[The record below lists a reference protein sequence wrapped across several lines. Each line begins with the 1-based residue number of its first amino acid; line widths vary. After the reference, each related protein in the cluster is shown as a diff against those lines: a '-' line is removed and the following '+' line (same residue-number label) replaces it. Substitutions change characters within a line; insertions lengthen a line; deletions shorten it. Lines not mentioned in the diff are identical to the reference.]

1 MNGLGH
7 VVGGTLF
14 PSREFDDQVQRQFEQ
29 IVSIIADIESYVT
42 LVNDLISYFKE
53 FGNARDQVNL
63 VRNWAYVE
71 DMRID
76 DAFQR
81 LADETIRSGER
92 LLSMVKDLDPG
103 FKETVQGFIHG
114 YVTWHFCDQRFRMAD
129 AYLLASGLDSMEAKR
144 FCEYYESIM
153 RVGGLDIN
161 DWAKTKCLQD
171 EM

>member
-14 PSREFDDQVQRQFEQ
+14 PSREFNDQVQRQFEQ
-29 IVSIIADIESYVT
+29 IVSIIAEIEPYTV

-53 FGNARDQVNL
+53 FDNSRDQVNL

-103 FKETVQGFIHG
+103 FKETLQGFIHG

-129 AYLLASGLDSMEAKR
+129 VYLLASGLDSMEATR
-144 FCEYYESIM
+144 FCEYYEAIM
-153 RVGGLDIN
+153 RIGGLDIN
-161 DWAKTKCLQD
+161 DWAKRKCLQG
-171 EM
+171 ET

>member
-7 VVGGTLF
+7 GVGGTLF

-29 IVSIIADIESYVT
+29 IVTIIADIEPYVA

-53 FGNARDQVNL
+53 FGNTRDQVNL
-63 VRNWAYVE
+63 VRNWAHVE

-92 LLSMVKDLDPG
+92 LLSIVKGLDPG
-103 FKETVQGFIHG
+103 FKETVQGFLHG

-129 AYLLASGLDSMEAKR
+129 VYLLASGLDSTEATR
-144 FCEYYESIM
+144 FCEYYEAIM

-161 DWAKTKCLQD
+161 DWAKTKDLQD
-171 EM
+171 ET

>member
-29 IVSIIADIESYVT
+29 IVTIIADIEPYVA

-53 FGNARDQVNL
+53 FGNTRDQVNL

-71 DMRID
+71 GMRID

-92 LLSMVKDLDPG
+92 LLSIVKDLDPG
-103 FKETVQGFIHG
+103 FKETVQGFLHG

-129 AYLLASGLDSMEAKR
+129 VYLLASGLDSTEATR
-144 FCEYYESIM
+144 FCEYYEAIM
-153 RVGGLDIN
+153 RVGGSDIN

-171 EM
+171 ET

>member
-14 PSREFDDQVQRQFEQ
+14 PSREFDNQVQRQFEQ
-29 IVSIIADIESYVT
+29 IVTIIADVEPYVA

-53 FGNARDQVNL
+53 FGNTRDQVNL
-63 VRNWAYVE
+63 VRNWAHVE

-81 LADETIRSGER
+81 LADETIRSGEQ
-92 LLSMVKDLDPG
+92 LLIIVKDLDPG
-103 FKETVQGFIHG
+103 FKETVQGFLHG

-129 AYLLASGLDSMEAKR
+129 VYLLANGLDSTEATR
-144 FCEYYESIM
+144 FCEYYEAIM
-153 RVGGLDIN
+153 HVGGLDIK
-161 DWAKTKCLQD
+161 DWAKTECLQD
-171 EM
+171 ET